1 MIDGS
6 ESTIESAV
14 EPENPSI
21 TKKEALAAMILSV
34 LIKNKVWFIL
44 FIATAISCVADR
56 RMLSPTV
63 MINVLEHSS
72 ILGILVIGLTFCL
85 ITGHF
90 DLSSE
95 STLGYT
101 ALLGGWLVSTNPWA
115 SGWLLPPYI
124 AILIMLLIGIG
135 VGFANSFF
143 ILKLKIN
150 AFIVTLSTLLAL
162 RGITK
167 IWTHA
172 KSLYDLPHGFI
183 ALGSSQFGTI
193 PTSVIFFLVLFAV
206 GQAILSYTSFGRDL
220 YAIGGNSDA
229 AYVAGIPVKRRI
241 RAALLISGLLGAVAG
256 WVIAGRLES
265 VTMRLGQG
273 MIFEVFAAAVIGGVS
288 LKGGKGNL
296 IGPLGGVLLLGV
308 ITTALSILPISAYW
322 VDAVQGIVIL
332 VAVVL
337 DRLTLTYEEKWLGKL
352 VFTTGKATFP
362 LKSLLRKKE

>member
-6 ESTIESAV
+6 ESKIESTV
-14 EPENPSI
+14 VPENPSI
-21 TKKEALAAMILSV
+21 TKNGALAAWILPV
-34 LIKNKVWFIL
+34 LIKNKIWFIL
-44 FIATAISCVADR
+44 IITTAIFGGVDR
-56 RMLSPTV
+56 RILTPIV

-85 ITGHF
+85 INGHF

-101 ALLGGWLVSTNPWA
+101 ALLGAWLVSTNPWA
-115 SGWLLPPYI
+115 SGWLLPSYI

-135 VGFANSFF
+135 VGFVNSFF

-150 AFIVTLSTLLAL
+150 AFIVTLSMLLAL

-172 KSLYDLPHGFI
+172 KSVYDLPNGFI
-183 ALGSSQFGTI
+183 ALGSYLFGPI
-193 PTSVIFFLVLFAV
+193 PASVIFFVILFAT

-220 YAIGGNSDA
+220 YAIGGNRDA

-241 RAALLISGLLGAVAG
+241 LAALSISGLLGAIAG

-288 LKGGKGNL
+288 LQGGKGDL

-322 VDAVQGIVIL
+322 VDAAQGIIIL

-337 DRLTLTYEEKWLGKL
+337 DKLTLTYEERWLGKL
-352 VFTTGKATFP
+352 V
-362 LKSLLRKKE
+362 SE